1 MLKPNEDQ
9 IKYAQNVVASQLP
22 QAAGYRLIVKPLP
35 WSDGLKAGEAE
46 KFGTLAQSG
55 FIAQSST
62 QTAREDKGSYV
73 GILCHVGE
81 GAYKGE
87 SLAGGAWA
95 NVGDVVV
102 FNRYA
107 GQRVDIPPGSG
118 DFYHFCND
126 EDILGKYGVTV

>member
-1 MLKPNEDQ
+1 MLKPTEDQ
-9 IKYAQNVVASQLP
+9 IKSAQNVVANQLP
-22 QAAGYRLIVKPLP
+22 LAAGYRLIVKPLP
-35 WSDGLKAGEAE
+35 WSDELKAGEATQ
-46 KFGTLAQSG
+46 FATLAKSG

-81 GAYKGE
+81 GAYKG
-87 SLAGGAWA
+87 SLGGDAWA
-95 NVGDVVV
+95 EIGDVVV